1 VTQIILKPGHVQPV
15 WAGHPWIFAQAVGE
29 IRGDVQH
36 GGEVEVLDA
45 RGNSLGRGLYSEGS
59 ALAVRLFSR
68 IGDEPFDSALLGRR
82 LAAAAARRRAFGLP
96 DADTTGYR
104 VFHGEG
110 DGIPGLVIDRFG
122 STLVVQFGS
131 AGVAQRSAL
140 VFDALEAHFSPS
152 AIIDRTS
159 EKAARADRFELVQGL
174 ARGEMPD
181 TLDFVERGLAYELP
195 LSLAQKTGF
204 YFDQRPLRARIEH
217 LARGKS
223 VLDGYSYVGAIGLS
237 AARGGASRVVSVD
250 SSGPALEVGR
260 ELAQKNRLDVH
271 FERSDTLAF
280 LSAGGPD
287 WDIVVGD
294 PPKLAQSRAGRD
306 KAQSAFRRIAAV
318 SVRAVKPGGLV
329 VLSSCSAALGLR
341 EIERCLALGARD
353 AERSATTLE
362 RVFQGI
368 DHPVPP
374 AFAEGLYLTTLI
386 AQVD

>member
-1 VTQIILKPGHVQPV
+1 MTQIILKPGHVQPV
-15 WAGHPWIFAQAVGE
+15 WAGHPWIFAQGVGE
-29 IRGDVQH
+29 KRGDVQH

-68 IGDEPFDSALLGRR
+68 IGDEPFDSALLQRR
-82 LAAAAARRRAFGLP
+82 LEAAAARRRTFGLP

-104 VFHGEG
+104 AFHGEG

-122 STLVVQFGS
+122 STLIVQFGS
-131 AGVAQRSAL
+131 AGVALRRAL
-140 VFDALEAHFSPS
+140 VFDALEAHFSPE

-159 EKAARADRFELVQGL
+159 EKAARADRFDLVQGL
-174 ARGEMPD
+174 ARGEMPS

-204 YFDQRPLRARIEH
+204 YFDQRPLRARIEQ

-223 VLDGYSYVGAIGLS
+223 VLDGYSYVGPIGLS

-287 WDIVVGD
+287 WDIVVSD

-353 AERSATTLE
+353 AGRAATTLE